1 METIALGLG
10 FAIPS
15 PINTKDMYR
24 FVANSM
30 LIFVVT
36 LPSGL
41 VKSVEFERCSNNAYS
56 YLTDNKQ
63 VADCIRKHPLTKAGR
78 IIDESEPEPEAMP
91 KNALD
96 EVIEKTMDL
105 MDDNAL
111 RFENITKAKNYLQ
124 KTYKVDVRKLKSPE
138 QVKEKAKEH
147 DEQNDV
153 FADDTDEEMKQAIE
167 TAAQQ
172 LLLQAP
178 PQMLQPKR
186 VVASLNESGKQDYD
200 AIQTQYTDGH
210 GSLVIPDDWLRLVEL
225 RLKSW
230 SSSLVALMDPGSKE
244 AQMQASRWTRGTPQ
258 KPKGMITV
266 SPTTGKRVLM
276 YWTAG
281 RYSANHDTPT
291 NKVYDHEV
299 ELFTYLPYQKVKDVF
314 EEDGKTVKDQE
325 IILALTDECKKYLIY
340 RAISIFLISKKESEL
355 GEKYNQ
361 LSQI

>member
-1 METIALGLG
+1 MEALM
-10 FAIPS
+10 
-15 PINTKDMYR
+15 ND
-24 FVANSM
+24 
-30 LIFVVT
+30 
-36 LPSGL
+36 L
-41 VKSVEFERCSNNAYS
+41 VKEMR
-56 YLTDNKQ
+56 L
-63 VADCIRKHPLTKAGR
+63 
-78 IIDESEPEPEAMP
+78 
-91 KNALD
+91 ALD
-96 EVIEKTMDL
+96 EVK
-105 MDDNAL
+105 
-111 RFENITKAKNYLQ
+111 
-124 KTYKVDVRKLKSPE
+124 
-138 QVKEKAKEH
+138 H
-147 DEQNDV
+147 DELNDV
-153 FADDTDEEMKQAIE
+153 FADDSDEEMKQAIE

-281 RYSANHDTPT
+281 RYSANHDMPT

-299 ELFTYLPYQKVKDVF
+299 ELFTYLPYQKVEDVL
-314 EEDGKTVKDQE
+314 EKDGKTVTDQE